1 MKFKKSGQMNGLA
14 NGLTKEI
21 SVRLVM
27 AMIAIPMGT
36 ADGWLELKFG
46 KIKPNVIE
54 RSEAGTLVK
63 VDSSASPLIHGFGK
77 ITAVESIEAEI
88 EITGRMNSVEG
99 WATFEEDSYLRIG
112 LVAEGPEKLGT
123 MGSLFAPEWVKRMFA
138 LAPSGHGLDKIYFYS
153 VTARNELIGKS
164 RQHPKSKFMHEEYAF
179 LAPIPLGPV
188 VGSTDPALIKPVSIS
203 ISKKFPQPIPAAG
216 IWLSI
221 DGDDSKSKFEVKI
234 KSLRYSSP

>member
-1 MKFKKSGQMNGLA
+1 MKLFSRFA
-14 NGLTKEI
+14 
-21 SVRLVM
+21 M

-36 ADGWLELKFG
+36 SDGWLELKFS

-54 RSEAGTLVK
+54 RSEAGAVVK
-63 VDSSASPLIHGFGK
+63 VDGSASPLIHGFGAIK
-77 ITAVESIEAEI
+77 VVDGIAAEI
-88 EITGRMNSVEG
+88 EITGNINQLES
-99 WATFEEDSYLRIG
+99 WKSFEEDSFLRIG

-138 LAPSGHGLDKIYFYS
+138 LAPKGHGLDKIYFYS
-153 VTARNELIGKS
+153 VTSRNELIGKS

-179 LAPIPLGPV
+179 LAPIPTGPTI
-188 VGSTDPALIKPVSIS
+188 GSSDTSLIKPVSLS
-203 ISKKFPQPIPAAG
+203 ISKKFATPIAAAG

-234 KSLRYSSP
+234 KSLSYSSP

>member
-1 MKFKKSGQMNGLA
+1 VISKILA
-14 NGLTKEI
+14 NL
-21 SVRLVM
+21 SVKYSGRIAM
-27 AMIAIPMGT
+27 AMIAVPMGT
-36 ADGWLELKFG
+36 ADGWLELKFS
-46 KIKPNVIE
+46 KLKPNVIE

-63 VDSSASPLIHGFGK
+63 VDSSASPLIQGFGK
-77 ITAVESIEAEI
+77 ITPIDGIEAEI
-88 EITGRMNSVEG
+88 EITGSMNQMET
-99 WATFEEDSYLRIG
+99 WKDFEEDSFLRIG

-138 LAPSGHGLDKIYFYS
+138 LAPKGHGLDKIYFYS
-153 VTARNELIGKS
+153 VTSRTELIGKS

-179 LAPIPLGPV
+179 LAPIQTGPA
-188 VGSTDPALIKPVSIS
+188 VGSMDPTTVKPVSVS
-203 ISKKFPQPIPAAG
+203 ISKKFVKPIPAAG